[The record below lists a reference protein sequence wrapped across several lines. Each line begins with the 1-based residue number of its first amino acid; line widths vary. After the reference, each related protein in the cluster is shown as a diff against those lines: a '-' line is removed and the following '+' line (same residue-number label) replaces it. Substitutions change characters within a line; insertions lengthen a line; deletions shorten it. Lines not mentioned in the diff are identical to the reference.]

1 MSNLIASLEDGREGA
16 LSRGGSKE
24 CIAGDLVTGCVR
36 CIMSITVKY
45 RECSSREIS
54 SIETEDI
61 AGEDEFRVC
70 SFVDEDGV

>member
-1 MSNLIASLEDGREGA
+1 
-16 LSRGGSKE
+16 
-24 CIAGDLVTGCVR
+24 
-36 CIMSITVKY
+36 MSITVKY
-45 RECSSREIS
+45 RECSSRENS